1 MNWKRYEITPLGK
14 PRMTQRD
21 KWKQRPC
28 VMRYRAFKDQCR
40 EAGIELGEKVSVI
53 FVLPMPKSWSKKK
66 KDEMRDQPH
75 QQKPDIDNL
84 QKALFDA
91 VLEDD
96 SGIWSVNC
104 SKFWGDTAFIEIL
117 NEGEDE
123 NNI

>member
-40 EAGIELGEKVSVI
+40 AAGIELGEKVSVI

-66 KDEMRDQPH
+66 KDAMRDQPH

-104 SKFWGDTAFIEIL
+104 SKFWGDKAFIEIL